1 MLSLSLT
8 LTRILVYLS
17 ATGASVGIW
26 QRGRLREVNAL
37 AVDEEGWQQ
46 FDALLATHPKTP
58 VSIVVDTVDE
68 QFRDEVLPRA
78 FGMDRREMAQRRL
91 RQMLVQ
97 SPYRAVL
104 RQGPVGPGRQGDHY
118 LFMGLT
124 GHELLRPWL
133 DVIHLHKAPLAG
145 IWLAPAL
152 SGKLLRR
159 LRLGSGRLLLVS
171 EQTGGLR
178 LSYFEAGRLR
188 FSRLAPVDNALYD
201 NPLEGY
207 GEEIERT
214 RQYLLSQRLL
224 VREEKLPVF
233 LIDPLDSLGELHAL
247 LPESAGFRCETIA
260 RPRLVADLGLPPSL
274 LAESTDALYLNLLPH
289 AEREANLQPTEMR
302 AAYTRFLLQR
312 WLYTGGGLWLAV
324 CVLLSAAL
332 LVDTWRQSRAA
343 GDYAQFTHKTR
354 LEELRMVGSA
364 EEVRHLQQRLALLG
378 AWRHVDSHGRD
389 PSGDFQTVLAAAQ
402 AQEGLQIQQLD
413 WRRADE
419 SGTRELRVSGEVTPF
434 LGDYRAAHA
443 RIQSLLDHLARSG
456 WLAGVEQW
464 PMDASPGGTATGE
477 LSSGVER
484 ARATFLI
491 FLRRMPA
498 S

>member
-1 MLSLSLT
+1 MFSLT
-8 LTRILVYLS
+8 LTRILIYLS
-17 ATGASVGIW
+17 ATGASAGIW
-26 QRGRLREVNAL
+26 RRGRLREVKPLAL
-37 AVDEEGWQQ
+37 DEEGWQQ
-46 FDALLATHPKTP
+46 FDALLAAHPHTP
-58 VSIVVDTVDE
+58 VSIVVDTVEE

-78 FGMDRREMAQRRL
+78 FAMDRREMAQRRL
-91 RQMLVQ
+91 RQLLVQ

-104 RQGPVGPGRQGDHY
+104 RQGPAGPGRQGDHY

-133 DVIHLHKAPLAG
+133 DVIHLHQAPLAG

-152 SGKLLRR
+152 SGNLLRR
-159 LRLGSGRLLLVS
+159 LKLGPGRLLLVS

-289 AEREANLQPTEMR
+289 AEQAANLQPAEMR
-302 AAYTRFLLQR
+302 AAYTRFLAQR
-312 WLYTGGGLWLAV
+312 WLYTGGGIWLAL
-324 CVLLSAAL
+324 CVLLSAGL
-332 LVDTWRQSRAA
+332 LVEAWRQDRAA
-343 GDYAQFTHKTR
+343 GEFARLTQQTR
-354 LEELRMVGSA
+354 QDEQRQVGSP
-364 EEVRHLQQRLALLG
+364 EGVRQLHQRLAVLE
-378 AWRHVDSHGRD
+378 AWRHAHSHRQD
-389 PSGDFQTVLAAAQ
+389 PSADFQAVLAAAG
-402 AQEGLQIQQLD
+402 AQDGVRILQMD
-413 WRRADE
+413 WRGLSE
-419 SGTRELRVSGEVTPF
+419 SGVRELRVSGEITPF
-434 LGDYRAAHA
+434 LGDYQTAHA
-443 RIQSLLDHLARSG
+443 RIRGLLDGLARAG
-456 WLAGVEQW
+456 WRAGVEQW
-464 PMDASPGGTATGE
+464 PMDASPDGTAMGE
-477 LSSGVER
+477 LTAGAER
-484 ARATFLI
+484 TRAAFLI
-491 FLRRMPA
+491 FLRRSPQP
-498 S
+498 